1 MPLIALEERDQAHP
15 GHPVP
20 VADHSAPRGYRV
32 PPCQGH
38 PSILKPFYPEILNFL
53 KLDLK
58 LSIISFKHRKNINIS
73 DLVLM
78 FHQRSKNVIH

>member
-1 MPLIALEERDQAHP
+1 MPHIALEERDQEHP

-20 VADHSAPRGYRV
+20 VADHGAPRGYSV

-38 PSILKPFYPEILNFL
+38 PSILKSFYPEVL

-58 LSIISFKHRKNINIS
+58 LAMLSFKHRKKINIS